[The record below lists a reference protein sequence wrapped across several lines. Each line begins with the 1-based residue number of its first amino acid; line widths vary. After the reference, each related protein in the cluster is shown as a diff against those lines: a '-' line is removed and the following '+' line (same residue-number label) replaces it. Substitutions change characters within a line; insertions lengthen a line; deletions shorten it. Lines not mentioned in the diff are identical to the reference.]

1 MKKPTFLLL
10 LLSVTLFLAAC
21 GSAGNHNMEPA
32 AAESATNTDDHNGGM
47 MGMGNGMGG
56 GMMARH
62 HATIPEAYAGLT
74 NPTTADE
81 ASIERGGEIYV
92 ANCATC
98 HGDGGVGDGPAGAN
112 LDPAPANIAHT
123 SQQLGDDYFFWRIT
137 EGGAEE
143 PFNSTMIAWG
153 EILDEDARWDVI
165 NYVQA
170 LGDGSVIPERHV
182 GGETLDPEVE
192 AQKQAEML
200 ADAVEQNILTQAEAD
215 TFALVHTDIDEHM
228 AEMGNHAMGGA
239 DEMMT
244 VILSLLVS
252 DGKITQAQSDM
263 FVDTHE
269 RLGTSGLMQ

>member
-1 MKKPTFLLL
+1 VKKNFFLLFLTGL
-10 LLSVTLFLAAC
+10 LFLLAAC
-21 GSAGNHNMEPA
+21 GSAEAEPSA
-32 AAESATNTDDHNGGM
+32 ASANEESSGFL
-47 MGMGNGMGG
+47 GMGNGMGG

-62 HATIPEAYAGLT
+62 HATIPDEYAGLS
-74 NPTTADE
+74 NPIPADD
-81 ASIERGGEIYV
+81 ASIERGGEIY
-92 ANCATC
+92 ATNCATC
-98 HGDGGVGDGPAGAN
+98 HGDGGVGDGPAGAS

-153 EILDEDARWDVI
+153 SILDEDARWDVI

-170 LGDGSVIPERHV
+170 LGDGTVIPEKHM

-192 AQKQAEML
+192 AQKQADML
-200 ADAVEQNILTQAEAD
+200 ADAVEQNILTQEEAD
-215 TFALVHTDIDEHM
+215 TFALVHADIDEHM
-228 AEMGNHAMGGA
+228 AEMGDHAMGGA

-252 DGKITQAQSDM
+252 DGKITQEQSDM
-263 FVDTHE
+263 FVDAHD
-269 RLGTSGLMQ
+269 RLGSSGLMQ